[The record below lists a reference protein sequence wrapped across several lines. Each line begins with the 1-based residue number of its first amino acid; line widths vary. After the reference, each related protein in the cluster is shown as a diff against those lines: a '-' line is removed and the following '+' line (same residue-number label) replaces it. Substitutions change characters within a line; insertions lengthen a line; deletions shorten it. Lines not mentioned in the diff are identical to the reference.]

1 MEQRWGMETMTQPA
15 HVWREGDSWTTV
27 ESRQLPAS
35 FGILSSVGSLDPLD
49 RGPCWGCH
57 RAGG

>member
-1 MEQRWGMETMTQPA
+1 MEQKWGMETMTQPA
-15 HVWREGDSWTTV
+15 HVRREGDSWAQV

-35 FGILSSVGSLDPLD
+35 FRILSGVGSLDPLD
-49 RGPCWGCH
+49 LGPRWGCH